1 MAESTLTADARRQ
14 AILER
19 LVDGAGSHNVEQL
32 RALFGVSVAT
42 IRRDLD
48 KLSRDGLITRTY
60 GGAILGST
68 RTEQSL
74 REREFSHASAKNAI
88 AREAARIVSPS
99 STVLLDA
106 GTTTGRLSHFLGRIP
121 GLTVFTSGLNA
132 LNTFAQSE
140 GDTQVIAIG
149 GLMRQT
155 NLAMSGP
162 IAEAAL
168 RGVYA
173 DIAFLGTDSVHPQLG
188 FSSRTIG
195 QSSLKALMATRARR
209 VVVLAD
215 SSKFEDEAW
224 ATYWTEFPG
233 RCDLITDAD
242 IDEEIRAE
250 FEDLENVSLIVAPP
264 EPKR

>member
-1 MAESTLTADARRQ
+1 VAESTLGADARRQ

-19 LVDGAGSHNVEQL
+19 LIDGDGSHNVEQL
-32 RALFGVSVAT
+32 RTLFGVSVAT

-48 KLSRDGLITRTY
+48 RLSRDGLITRTY
-60 GGAILGST
+60 GGAVLGST

-88 AREAARIVSPS
+88 AREAAKLVASG

-106 GTTTGRLSHFLGRIP
+106 GTTTGRLSHYLSRIP
-121 GLTVFTSGLNA
+121 DLTVFTSGLNA
-132 LNTFAQSE
+132 LNTFAQSDS
-140 GDTQVIAIG
+140 DTQVIVIG

-173 DIAFLGTDSVHPQLG
+173 DIAFLGTDSVHPRLG
-188 FSSRTIG
+188 FSSRTMG
-195 QSSLKALMATRARR
+195 QSTLKALMATRARR

-215 SSKFEDEAW
+215 SSKFDEAW

-242 IDEEIRAE
+242 IDEKMRAE
-250 FEDLENVSLIVAPP
+250 FGALENVNMIIAPL
-264 EPKR
+264 ESKA